1 MTHSPPSSTSIAN
14 FPVIRRGLWIGGC
27 CIFFSL
33 GCQWA
38 GRHEA
43 SLPTR
48 HSVQAEQLLMLSDIR
63 LSKDHPLFQDLNQ
76 LRQDVAKQL
85 HLPLDKGQ
93 VVVYLFSDE
102 EKYSRYIETTFP
114 GLPPRRAYFV
124 GTPEQLAVYTYWG
137 DHIQEDLRH
146 EFTHGLLHA
155 ALKDVPLWLDEGIA
169 EYYEIAGPDPGV
181 NLEYA
186 QRLSLAIEKGWRPD
200 IRRLEDLENVREMSR
215 DDYQE
220 SWAWVHF
227 MLHGS
232 PDGQLVLLTYL
243 QDLQETSKPGR
254 LSDRLQAELPD
265 VEARLLSYLST
276 MATYGTASVTST
288 DLH

>member
-1 MTHSPPSSTSIAN
+1 
-14 FPVIRRGLWIGGC
+14 
-27 CIFFSL
+27 
-33 GCQWA
+33 
-38 GRHEA
+38 
-43 SLPTR
+43 
-48 HSVQAEQLLMLSDIR
+48 MLSDIR
-63 LSKDHPLFQDLNQ
+63 LSKDHPLFQDLNE
-76 LRQDVAKQL
+76 LRLDVARQL

-102 EKYSRYIETTFP
+102 DKYSRYIETTFP

-124 GTPEQLAVYTYWG
+124 GTPDQLAVYTYWG

-169 EYYEIAGPDPGV
+169 EYFEIAGPNSGV
-181 NLEYA
+181 NPEYA
-186 QRLSLAIEKGWRPD
+186 QRLAQAIPKGWRPN
-200 IRRLEDLENVREMSR
+200 IRRLEDLENVREMNR

-232 PDGQLVLLTYL
+232 PDGQIVLLDYL
-243 QDLQETSKPGR
+243 RELQATPNPGR
-254 LSDRLQAELPD
+254 LSDRLKAEHPD
-265 VEARLLSYLST
+265 VEERLLSYLAT
-276 MATYGTASVTST
+276 MATFGTASVSSASE
-288 DLH
+288 L